1 MLTVDQANAQVLYE
15 TVALWELHVEVLM
28 GLVVVSPDGTVKAT
42 DEGRLSY
49 KDGTVAFGRHLDAK
63 WDGVV
68 KSLKPRFQSVAM
80 ARHWYA
86 EPVHCWHCVCLSGC
100 LFCFSISSA
109 ITIISLDTGSC
120 VVLLA
125 LNECL
130 TASTLFSVCKKR
142 CEFVVDSNHSVV

>member
-1 MLTVDQANAQVLYE
+1 MLTVDEANAQVLYE

-49 KDGTVAFGRHLDAK
+49 RDGTVAFGRHLDAK

-68 KSLKPRFQSVAM
+68 KSLKPRFQRVTM

-86 EPVHCWHCVCLSGC
+86 AEPVCCHGVAASY
-100 LFCFSISSA
+100 CFHSA
-109 ITIISLDTGSC
+109 N
-120 VVLLA
+120 A
-125 LNECL
+125 
-130 TASTLFSVCKKR
+130 
-142 CEFVVDSNHSVV
+142 